1 MLELFKKNDVLFV
14 KALMQLRLPIKYQ
27 NKVFGK
33 EEQTIL
39 LLPEEVNFI
48 LARNGNIRLW
58 NGKKFIKLNLGEFY
72 DKQTHRTIYLNNEDD
87 TCCFPIEYDNS
98 LFRAFETR
106 KKIKRFSYN
115 NFRLQ
120 DIKNIYSVFNYYRA
134 KVFSIRFRDGSVEY
148 FPHQI
153 IDAIVS
159 GEIVDSED
167 YTFDEADKLIVKYMN
182 DQIDSI
188 LI

>member
-72 DKQTHRTIYLNNEDD
+72 DIIEKNQFKVVNFVEPKKEQPVQQPKVEQPKKEEVKQNDNKKQRHNNNNKSQ
-87 TCCFPIEYDNS
+87 NS
-98 LFRAFETR
+98 
-106 KKIKRFSYN
+106 
-115 NFRLQ
+115 
-120 DIKNIYSVFNYYRA
+120 
-134 KVFSIRFRDGSVEY
+134 G
-148 FPHQI
+148 
-153 IDAIVS
+153 
-159 GEIVDSED
+159 G
-167 YTFDEADKLIVKYMN
+167 DK
-182 DQIDSI
+182 
-188 LI
+188 

>member
-72 DKQTHRTIYLNNEDD
+72 DIIEKNQFKVVNFVEPKKEQPVQQPKKEEVKIVEPKKEQPVQQPKVEQPKKEEVKIVEPKKEEPVQQPKVEQPKKEEVKQNDNKKQRHNNNNK
-87 TCCFPIEYDNS
+87 PQNS
-98 LFRAFETR
+98 
-106 KKIKRFSYN
+106 
-115 NFRLQ
+115 
-120 DIKNIYSVFNYYRA
+120 
-134 KVFSIRFRDGSVEY
+134 G
-148 FPHQI
+148 
-153 IDAIVS
+153 
-159 GEIVDSED
+159 G
-167 YTFDEADKLIVKYMN
+167 DK
-182 DQIDSI
+182 
-188 LI
+188 

>member
-14 KALMQLRLPIKYQ
+14 KVLMQLRLPIKYQ

-72 DKQTHRTIYLNNEDD
+72 DIIEKNQFKVVNFVEPKKEEVKVVEQPKKEEPVQQPKVEQPKKEQPVQQPKVEQPKKEEVKQNDNKKQRHNN
-87 TCCFPIEYDNS
+87 NS
-98 LFRAFETR
+98 
-106 KKIKRFSYN
+106 N
-115 NFRLQ
+115 NNNKQ
-120 DIKNIYSVFNYYRA
+120 NNP
-134 KVFSIRFRDGSVEY
+134 G
-148 FPHQI
+148 
-153 IDAIVS
+153 
-159 GEIVDSED
+159 G
-167 YTFDEADKLIVKYMN
+167 DK
-182 DQIDSI
+182 
-188 LI
+188 

>member
-14 KALMQLRLPIKYQ
+14 KVLMKLRLPIKYQ

-72 DKQTHRTIYLNNEDD
+72 DIIEKNQFKVVNFVEPKKEQPVQQPKVEQPKTEEVKNVEPKKEEVKQNDNKKQRHNNNNK
-87 TCCFPIEYDNS
+87 PQNS
-98 LFRAFETR
+98 
-106 KKIKRFSYN
+106 
-115 NFRLQ
+115 
-120 DIKNIYSVFNYYRA
+120 
-134 KVFSIRFRDGSVEY
+134 G
-148 FPHQI
+148 
-153 IDAIVS
+153 
-159 GEIVDSED
+159 G
-167 YTFDEADKLIVKYMN
+167 DK
-182 DQIDSI
+182 
-188 LI
+188 

>member
-14 KALMQLRLPIKYQ
+14 KVLMQLRLPIKYQ

-72 DKQTHRTIYLNNEDD
+72 DIIEKNQFKVVNFVEPKKEQPVQQPKVEQPKKEEVKVEQPKKEEVKVEQPKKEEVKVEPKKEQPVQQPKVEQPKAEEVKVEQPKKEEVKQNDNKKQRHNNNNK
-87 TCCFPIEYDNS
+87 PQNS
-98 LFRAFETR
+98 
-106 KKIKRFSYN
+106 
-115 NFRLQ
+115 
-120 DIKNIYSVFNYYRA
+120 
-134 KVFSIRFRDGSVEY
+134 G
-148 FPHQI
+148 
-153 IDAIVS
+153 
-159 GEIVDSED
+159 G
-167 YTFDEADKLIVKYMN
+167 DK
-182 DQIDSI
+182 
-188 LI
+188 

>member
-14 KALMQLRLPIKYQ
+14 KVLMQLRLPIKYQ

-72 DKQTHRTIYLNNEDD
+72 DIIEKNQFKVVNFVEPKKEEVKVVEQPKKEQPVQQPKVEQPKKEEVKQNDNKKQRHNN
-87 TCCFPIEYDNS
+87 
-98 LFRAFETR
+98 
-106 KKIKRFSYN
+106 N
-115 NFRLQ
+115 NNNNNNKQ
-120 DIKNIYSVFNYYRA
+120 NNP
-134 KVFSIRFRDGSVEY
+134 G
-148 FPHQI
+148 
-153 IDAIVS
+153 
-159 GEIVDSED
+159 G
-167 YTFDEADKLIVKYMN
+167 DK
-182 DQIDSI
+182 
-188 LI
+188 

>member
-72 DKQTHRTIYLNNEDD
+72 DIIEKNQFKVVNFVEPKKEQPVQQPKVEQPKKEEVKIVEPKKEQPVQQPKVEQPKKEEPVQQPKVEQPKKEEVKQNDNKKQRHNNNNKSQ
-87 TCCFPIEYDNS
+87 NS
-98 LFRAFETR
+98 
-106 KKIKRFSYN
+106 
-115 NFRLQ
+115 
-120 DIKNIYSVFNYYRA
+120 
-134 KVFSIRFRDGSVEY
+134 G
-148 FPHQI
+148 
-153 IDAIVS
+153 
-159 GEIVDSED
+159 G
-167 YTFDEADKLIVKYMN
+167 DK
-182 DQIDSI
+182 
-188 LI
+188 

>member
-14 KALMQLRLPIKYQ
+14 KVLMQLRLPIKYQ

-72 DKQTHRTIYLNNEDD
+72 DIIEKNQFKVVNFVEPKKEQPVQQPKVEQPKAEEVKVEQPKKEEVKQNDNKKQRHNNNNK
-87 TCCFPIEYDNS
+87 PQNS
-98 LFRAFETR
+98 
-106 KKIKRFSYN
+106 
-115 NFRLQ
+115 
-120 DIKNIYSVFNYYRA
+120 
-134 KVFSIRFRDGSVEY
+134 G
-148 FPHQI
+148 
-153 IDAIVS
+153 
-159 GEIVDSED
+159 G
-167 YTFDEADKLIVKYMN
+167 DK
-182 DQIDSI
+182 
-188 LI
+188 

>member
-14 KALMQLRLPIKYQ
+14 KVLMQLRLPIKYQ

-72 DKQTHRTIYLNNEDD
+72 DIIEKNQFKVVNFVEPKKEEVKVVEQPKKEQPVQQPKVEQPKKEEVKQNDNKKQRHNNN
-87 TCCFPIEYDNS
+87 IN
-98 LFRAFETR
+98 
-106 KKIKRFSYN
+106 KQN
-115 NFRLQ
+115 NP
-120 DIKNIYSVFNYYRA
+120 
-134 KVFSIRFRDGSVEY
+134 G
-148 FPHQI
+148 
-153 IDAIVS
+153 
-159 GEIVDSED
+159 G
-167 YTFDEADKLIVKYMN
+167 DK
-182 DQIDSI
+182 
-188 LI
+188 

>member
-14 KALMQLRLPIKYQ
+14 KALMKLRLPIKYQ

-72 DKQTHRTIYLNNEDD
+72 DIIEKNQFKVVNFVEPKKEQPVQQPKVEQPKKEEVKIVEPKKEEPVQQPKVEQPKKEEVKQNDNKKQRHNNNNK
-87 TCCFPIEYDNS
+87 PQNS
-98 LFRAFETR
+98 
-106 KKIKRFSYN
+106 
-115 NFRLQ
+115 
-120 DIKNIYSVFNYYRA
+120 
-134 KVFSIRFRDGSVEY
+134 G
-148 FPHQI
+148 
-153 IDAIVS
+153 
-159 GEIVDSED
+159 G
-167 YTFDEADKLIVKYMN
+167 DK
-182 DQIDSI
+182 
-188 LI
+188 

>member
-72 DKQTHRTIYLNNEDD
+72 DIIEKNQFKVVNFVEPKKEQPVQQPKVEQPKKEEVKIVEPKKEEPVQQPKVEQPKKEEVKQNDNKKQRHNNNNK
-87 TCCFPIEYDNS
+87 PQNS
-98 LFRAFETR
+98 
-106 KKIKRFSYN
+106 
-115 NFRLQ
+115 
-120 DIKNIYSVFNYYRA
+120 
-134 KVFSIRFRDGSVEY
+134 G
-148 FPHQI
+148 
-153 IDAIVS
+153 
-159 GEIVDSED
+159 G
-167 YTFDEADKLIVKYMN
+167 DK
-182 DQIDSI
+182 
-188 LI
+188 

>member
-72 DKQTHRTIYLNNEDD
+72 DIIEKNQFKVVNFVEPKKEQPVQQPKVEQPKKEEVKIEQPKKEQPVQQPKVEQPKKEEVKIVEPKKEEPVQQPKVEQPKKEEVKQNDNKKQRHNNNNK
-87 TCCFPIEYDNS
+87 PQNS
-98 LFRAFETR
+98 
-106 KKIKRFSYN
+106 
-115 NFRLQ
+115 
-120 DIKNIYSVFNYYRA
+120 
-134 KVFSIRFRDGSVEY
+134 G
-148 FPHQI
+148 
-153 IDAIVS
+153 
-159 GEIVDSED
+159 G
-167 YTFDEADKLIVKYMN
+167 DK
-182 DQIDSI
+182 
-188 LI
+188 

>member
-14 KALMQLRLPIKYQ
+14 KALMKLRLPIKYQ

-72 DKQTHRTIYLNNEDD
+72 DIIEKNQFKVVNFVEPKKEQPVQQPKVEQPKKEEVKIVEPKKEEPVQQPKVEQPKKEEPVQQPKVEQPKKEEVKQNDNKKQRHNNNNK
-87 TCCFPIEYDNS
+87 PQNS
-98 LFRAFETR
+98 
-106 KKIKRFSYN
+106 
-115 NFRLQ
+115 
-120 DIKNIYSVFNYYRA
+120 
-134 KVFSIRFRDGSVEY
+134 G
-148 FPHQI
+148 
-153 IDAIVS
+153 
-159 GEIVDSED
+159 G
-167 YTFDEADKLIVKYMN
+167 DK
-182 DQIDSI
+182 
-188 LI
+188 